1 MTKKIYSHCRG
12 CVRYCGLEFEV
23 EDNNILK
30 MSGNQNSLI
39 SEGYKCI
46 KGDMSVEQIN
56 GGEFRFEQSQKRDA
70 DGKQQAIDNDQLMD
84 EVADI
89 LQTTIAKHGPRSVA
103 LYWGTSS
110 YKKSFSVPMAKQFMG
125 AIGSPK
131 MFSTMT
137 IDQSAHWVVKER
149 MGIFTTGKPFIDNA
163 DLMLFCGTNPV
174 VSNSNPD
181 TSTPLVNQRKRFKAF
196 LDRGG
201 KIIVVD
207 PRISD
212 TAKLASL
219 HLRPTPGTDAEL
231 FAGMTRLL
239 LEKNLHD
246 ADFCQRF
253 NTNIEQL
260 RQTVAPFTPEVVTQ
274 RTGITET
281 ELNEAVA
288 LIGAARRPSIGF
300 GTGTSMSPHPN
311 TAGHIIEALNALV
324 GGFNRAGDALV
335 NPGLFFKKPAQE
347 RVIPAKRKYEREPKL
362 RSGHGMLY
370 GEFPTSRL
378 VDDILNDGD
387 DQIKVLFVLGANPM
401 MTFGQP
407 DKFKAAAEKL
417 DSLIVLDPRR
427 TETTELADYVVA
439 PPVQYE
445 VPDFNLAILPI
456 MHDAPVVQYSDPVVS
471 PPPATMTEWKF
482 FNGIANRL
490 GHVLTSSKSGFA
502 SSSHRGG
509 MALTTDRAW
518 TTEDLIESTLA
529 EEGLS
534 IAQLRK
540 HPDGLAVDIKPTEF
554 TAAGQDDDARL
565 DLCPD
570 DVAAEMAAIYNDYKP
585 PSRAYKLVCRRV
597 VELMN
602 TEFRNNARI
611 EKRFNSGYAPL
622 YMHPDDLAREGFHSG
637 QEVSITGEHGA
648 IIAVIKPDASMKLG
662 VVAMPHGLGKKS
674 TVKNNA
680 GKKSSGKKTKESGD
694 HASHNH
700 VAHNHVSMLVSMEL
714 EDVAI
719 IDAMPQQSS
728 IPVDIVALSE
738 TA

>member
-1 MTKKIYSHCRG
+1 MTKKTYSHCRG
-12 CVRYCGLEFEV
+12 CVRYCGLEFDV
-23 EDNNILK
+23 ADNQITNVT
-30 MSGNQNSLI
+30 GNQNSLI

-46 KGDMSVEQIN
+46 KGEMSVEQIN
-56 GGEFRFEQSQKRDA
+56 GGEFRFKQSQKRDSN
-70 DGKQQAIDNDQLMD
+70 GKHQPIANHQLMD
-84 EVADI
+84 EVANI
-89 LQTTIAKHGPRSVA
+89 IQTTIEKHGPRSVA

-149 MGIFTTGKPFIDNA
+149 MGIFTTGKPFIDNS
-163 DLMLFCGTNPV
+163 DLILFCGTNPV

-181 TSTPLVNQRKRFKAF
+181 TSAPLINQRKRFKDF
-196 LDRGG
+196 IDRGG
-201 KIIVVD
+201 KMIVVD
-207 PRISD
+207 PRKSD
-212 TAKLASL
+212 TAKQASL
-219 HLRPTPGTDAEL
+219 HLRPIPGTDAEL
-231 FAGMTRLL
+231 FAGLIRLL
-239 LEKNLHD
+239 LEKNLQNTE
-246 ADFCQRF
+246 FCQRF

-260 RQTVAPFTPEVVTQ
+260 RQTVMPFTPEVVEQ
-274 RTGITET
+274 RTGISEV
-281 ELNEAVA
+281 ELNEAIA

-311 TAGHIIEALNALV
+311 TAGHMIEALNALV

-335 NPGLFFKKPAQE
+335 NPGLFFKKPSQE

-378 VDDILNDGD
+378 VDDILNDGE

-417 DSLIVLDPRR
+417 DSLIVLDPRS
-427 TETTELADYVVA
+427 TETTDLADYIVA
-439 PPVQYE
+439 APVQYE
-445 VPDFNLAILPI
+445 VADFNLAILPI
-456 MHDAPVVQYSDPVVS
+456 MHDAPVVQYTDAVVA
-471 PPPATMTEWKF
+471 PPPGTITEWKI

-490 GHVLTSSKSGFA
+490 GHILNISKSGFA

-509 MALTTDRAW
+509 IPLTIDKEW

-534 IAQLRK
+534 IDQLRK
-540 HPDGLAVDIKPTEF
+540 HPDGFAVNIEPTEF
-554 TAAGQDDDARL
+554 QPAGEDDGARL
-565 DLCPD
+565 DLCPH
-570 DVAAEMAAIYNDYKP
+570 DVAKEMAAIYDNYQP
-585 PSRAYKLVCRRV
+585 PARAYKLVCRRI

-602 TEFRNNARI
+602 TEFRNNPRI
-611 EKRFNSGYAPL
+611 TQRFKDNYAPL
-622 YMHPDDLAREGFHSG
+622 FIHPDDLAREGFSNG
-637 QEVSITGEHGA
+637 QEISITGDNGA
-648 IIAVIKPDASMKLG
+648 IIGVAKPDPSMKPG
-662 VVAMPHGLGKKS
+662 VIAMPHGFGKN
-674 TVKNNA
+674 TTAN
-680 GKKSSGKKTKESGD
+680 G
-694 HASHNH
+694 SHNH
-700 VAHNHVSMLVSMEL
+700 TSMLVSMEL

-728 IPVDIVALSE
+728 IPVDLAAIS
-738 TA
+738 

>member
-1 MTKKIYSHCRG
+1 MTKNVYSHCRG

-23 EDNNILK
+23 EGNQITK
-30 MSGNQNSLI
+30 VSGNKASLI
-39 SEGYKCI
+39 SQGYKCI
-46 KGDMSVEQIN
+46 KGEMSVEQIN
-56 GGEFRFEQSQKRDA
+56 GAEFRFEQSQKRDA
-70 DGKQQAIDNDQLMD
+70 EGNYQAIANGQLMD
-84 EVADI
+84 EIADI
-89 LQTTIAKHGPRSVA
+89 IQAAIEKHGPSSVA

-163 DLMLFCGTNPV
+163 DLLLFCGTNPV
-174 VSNSNPD
+174 VTNSNPD
-181 TSTPLVNQRKRFKAF
+181 TSAPLVNQRKRFNDFTA
-196 LDRGG
+196 RGG
-201 KIIVVD
+201 TIIVVD
-207 PRISD
+207 PRLTE
-212 TAKLASL
+212 TAKQATL

-231 FAGMTRLL
+231 FAGLIRLL
-239 LEKNLHD
+239 LKKNLQD
-246 ADFCQRF
+246 QEFCERF
-253 NTNIEQL
+253 NGNIEQL
-260 RQTVAPFTPEVVTQ
+260 KQTVEPFTLDVVEQ
-274 RTGITET
+274 RTGITEA
-281 ELNEAVA
+281 ELNRAVA

-311 TAGHIIEALNALV
+311 TAGHMIEALNALV

-335 NPGLFFKKPAQE
+335 NPGLFFKKPSQE
-347 RVIPAKRKYEREPKL
+347 RVIPAKRKYQREPKL
-362 RSGHGMLY
+362 RSGHGMLF

-427 TETTELADYVVA
+427 TETTDLADYVVA
-439 PPVQYE
+439 TPVQYE
-445 VPDFNLAILPI
+445 VADFNLAILPI
-456 MHDAPVVQYSDPVVS
+456 MQEAPVVQYSDAVVA
-471 PPPATMTEWKF
+471 PPIETITEWKF

-509 MALTTDRAW
+509 IQLTTDKEW
-518 TTEDLIESTLA
+518 TTQDLIAATLA

-534 IAQLRK
+534 IEELRK
-540 HPDGLAVDIKPTEF
+540 YPNGLPVAIEAQVFQPADEDDGI
-554 TAAGQDDDARL
+554 RL

-570 DVAAEMAAIYNDYKP
+570 DVVAEMAAIYNNFKV

-602 TEFRNNARI
+602 TEFRANARI
-611 EKRFNSGYAPL
+611 EKRFKGDYAPL
-622 YMHPDDLAREGFHSG
+622 YMHPDDLKREGILAN
-637 QEVSITGEHGA
+637 QEVSITGDHGA
-648 IIAVIKPDASMKLG
+648 IIGIAKPDNSMKQG
-662 VVAMPHGLGKKS
+662 VVAMPHGFGGKATANS
-674 TVKNNA
+674 RR
-680 GKKSSGKKTKESGD
+680 
-694 HASHNH
+694 NH
-700 VAHNHVSMLVSMEL
+700 TSMLVSMEL

-728 IPVDIVALSE
+728 IAVDVAALS
-738 TA
+738 